1 MTTFTSND
9 LLLYVLNETSSEM
22 NINIEEAMK
31 TNSAIKEEVQTL
43 HSSIQEISTI
53 SFSPS
58 QNIMDN
64 IFAKLHLQND
74 VVVV

>member
-9 LLLYVLNETSSEM
+9 LLLYVLKETSSEM
-22 NINIEEAMK
+22 NHRIEEAIK
-31 TNSAIKEEVQTL
+31 ANPAIKDEIQTL
-43 HSSIQEISTI
+43 QSSIQEISAI